1 MMRIDS
7 PLLKAVLAAAM
18 ILAVEPPLHAQSLHA
33 QIQTDIASLKQAIG
47 YIRKEEGDKALA
59 IADRLQDPAARNLII
74 WLGLR
79 ITPNDIGFDRAARFI
94 RERGTSW
101 PSSTLIRKRAE
112 RLLYDENRD
121 AGTVRAFFGQS
132 TPLSGEGKL
141 MLAKALAASG
151 DQRNATALVRMAW
164 RNDDLTPASERDL
177 LAAFPGALTQEDHK
191 LRADRMF
198 GEDKTDAAI
207 RAAQLAGP
215 GQGAIALARAAV
227 RKRSSNAGHL
237 LDAVP
242 AAVRKDPSYIFA
254 RAQYLRLKKDPQ
266 GAARVLAEAPRDP
279 RAIVAPDEWWKERR
293 LVARALLDTGDYRAA
308 FKVAHEAAMP
318 EAENYKA
325 DHLFTAGW
333 IALRFLHDSAT
344 AKRLF
349 AEIPKISMHPVTVSR
364 GYYWLGRAEEAAGD
378 KIGARINYQ
387 NAARHTVTYY
397 GQLARARL
405 GLKDLPLPQVPRP
418 PAAELAG
425 FEKQEPIRA
434 LRLLYAADARDLAI
448 PIYTDFAERAG
459 NDTVGYLLLAHV
471 ANEMHDARALVLI
484 GKAAMNK
491 GVPAEMVG
499 FPTFGIPKYTHV
511 GPAADPAIVYAIA
524 RQESQFDQRVV
535 SVANARGLMQV
546 IPSTARAIAKKF
558 GLHWDEKK
566 LSGDPVFNVQLG
578 AAELGDLLQA
588 YRGNYVLTCI
598 GYNAGR
604 GRANEWIS
612 KYGDPRDPKVD
623 IVDWIER
630 IPLSETRYYVQ
641 RVMENLQVYQALSGR
656 YHGLTIEADLVRGG

>member
-7 PLLKAVLAAAM
+7 LLLKAGLAAA
-18 ILAVEPPLHAQSLHA
+18 IVIAAAPHAHAQNQAEIS
-33 QIQTDIASLKQAIG
+33 SLKQAIG
-47 YIRKEEGDKALA
+47 YIRKDQGDKALA
-59 IADRLQDPAARNLII
+59 IADRLQDPAARNLIV

-79 ITPNDIGFDRAARFI
+79 STPNDIGFDRAARFI

-101 PSSTLIRKRAE
+101 PSSSLIRRRAE
-112 RLLYDENRD
+112 RLLYEENRD

-132 TPLSGEGKL
+132 TPLSGEGKFV
-141 MLAKALAASG
+141 LARALAASG
-151 DQRNATALVRMAW
+151 DQKNANALARMAW
-164 RNDDLTPASERDL
+164 RDDDLSPASERDL
-177 LAAFPGALTQEDHK
+177 LAAFPSILTREDHK

-198 GEDKTDAAI
+198 AEDHTDAAV

-215 GQGAIALARAAV
+215 DQGAIALARAAV
-227 RKRSSNAGHL
+227 RKKSSNAGHL

-242 AAVRKDPSYIFA
+242 ASARKDPSYIFA
-254 RAQYLRLKKDPQ
+254 RAQYLRLKNDPR
-266 GAARVLAEAPRDP
+266 GAARVFAEAPRDP
-279 RAIVAPDEWWKERR
+279 RALVGADDWWRERR
-293 LVARALLDTGDYRAA
+293 IVARALLDLGDYHGAY
-308 FKVAHEAAMP
+308 KVAHDAAPP
-318 EAENYKA
+318 ESENYKA
-325 DHLFTAGW
+325 DRLFTAGW
-333 IALRFLHDSAT
+333 IALRFLHDSVT

-349 AEIPKISMHPVTVSR
+349 AEIPKVSVHPVTVSR

-397 GQLARARL
+397 GQLARAHL
-405 GLKDLPLPQVPRP
+405 GLKDLPLPQTPRP
-418 PAAELAG
+418 PAAELAA

-434 LRLLYAADARDLAI
+434 LRLLYAADARELAI
-448 PIYTDFAERAG
+448 PIYTDFSDRAG
-459 NDTVGYLLLAHV
+459 NDTVGYLLLASV

-484 GKAAMNK
+484 GKSAMNK
-491 GVPAEMVG
+491 GVPAELIG

-511 GPAADPAIVYAIA
+511 GPKADPAIIYAIA

-535 SVANARGLMQV
+535 SVANAKGLMQV

-566 LSGDPVFNVQLG
+566 LGGDAVFNVQLG

-612 KYGDPRDPKVD
+612 KYGDPRDPNVN

-641 RVMENLQVYQALSGR
+641 RVMENLQVYQALSGGH
-656 YHGLTIEADLVRGG
+656 HGLTIEADLVRGG